1 MDLLKTISELEDL
14 VAKSKRFPLTD
25 KCMVDE
31 EALIRLTNNI
41 REQWPSALKEAEEI
55 TQNRDKIIADARE
68 EAKNIIAQ
76 AKAYAQKQVNENT
89 ITVAAKEKAKAI
101 LEKTHNQSEAI
112 RNESV
117 QYRNESIQY
126 AGQILEHVIV
136 YMQNAQ
142 NTVEAAKQSLK
153 DVQKRPIAPPDDKT
167 SDEQPQEPPKE
178 QHNTND

>member
-89 ITVAAKEKAKAI
+89 ITVAAKEKAHAI
-101 LEKTHNQSEAI
+101 FEKTCNQSEAM

-117 QYRNESIQY
+117 QY
-126 AGQILEHVIV
+126 AGQVLEHVIV
-136 YMQNAQ
+136 YMQNAL

-153 DVQKRPIAPPDDKT
+153 DVQKQPIAPPDDKT
-167 SDEQPQEPPKE
+167 SDEQSQETPKE

>member
-89 ITVAAKEKAKAI
+89 ITVTAKEKANAI
-101 LEKTHNQSEAI
+101 LEKTYNHSEAL

-117 QYRNESIQY
+117 QY
-126 AGQILEHVIV
+126 AGQVLEHVIV
-136 YMQNAQ
+136 YMQNAL

-153 DVQKRPIAPPDDKT
+153 DVQKQPIAPPEDKA
-167 SDEQPQEPPKE
+167 SDEQSQEPPKE